1 MLPVLT
7 WIGLMSAVTFAL
19 TAWDKFRARA
29 GHRRIPEAR
38 LLGMAFLG
46 GSPGLIAAMLIFRHK
61 TAKTSF
67 QLAVGTILVLQATLL
82 VGSWL
87 LRN

>member
-1 MLPVLT
+1 
-7 WIGLMSAVTFAL
+7 
-19 TAWDKFRARA
+19 
-29 GHRRIPEAR
+29 
-38 LLGMAFLG
+38 MAFLG

>member
-1 MLPVLT
+1 MLPVLI

-29 GHRRIPEAR
+29 GQRRIPEAR
-38 LLGMAFLG
+38 LLGMALLG
-46 GSPGLIAAMLIFRHK
+46 GSPGLLAAMLAFRHK

-67 QLAVGTILVLQATLL
+67 QLAVGTILVLQAILL
-82 VGSWL
+82 VGSRFL
-87 LRN
+87 QR